1 MARTAQG
8 WKLIRSG
15 PGAAF
20 RVRFTHAGKRHVLGT
35 GSADR
40 GEAAREAQAIWAEV
54 ALGQQRERR
63 VADGTRALDEE
74 LVGEWLADVSTTLDP
89 RTVRSYEDYCA
100 ATIIPF
106 FERVDAITRERAAAY
121 TRARLAKVLRK
132 TVTKELSCLR
142 GLARWCVEKG
152 YLAALPVID
161 APPRKAT
168 GQACKARKQKR
179 QPVEL
184 LPDDVSAILAALPE
198 RSPRRVAGSVYPVR
212 AYFIVAWET
221 GLRPGT
227 LDGLRAPEDYKRGAE
242 SLRVR
247 DEIDKARFGREL
259 SLTDAARAALDAIC
273 PDEGLLF
280 GRHGGRRHML
290 REAAERAGLPA
301 EKAALVSPYDFR
313 HARATDLVADGRNMP
328 GAMFLLGHKHA
339 STTSRYV
346 HGSWTL
352 AEKALAAATRIAQP
366 EVAPEALDGAILDPF
381 WITCGHPHES
391 MAQNP
396 LVREPGVEPGR
407 LAAPEPKSGASA
419 SSATLAKCAQRIGA
433 RIAAVHRG
441 YPCGRTS
448 AARS

>member
-1 MARTAQG
+1 MVHPNASGCPAGRTSYS
-8 WKLIRSG
+8 IRRNQS
-15 PGAAF
+15 
-20 RVRFTHAGKRHVLGT
+20 
-35 GSADR
+35 
-40 GEAAREAQAIWAEV
+40 
-54 ALGQQRERR
+54 
-63 VADGTRALDEE
+63 
-74 LVGEWLADVSTTLDP
+74 
-89 RTVRSYEDYCA
+89 RTDSRSR
-100 ATIIPF
+100 T
-106 FERVDAITRERAAAY
+106 AY

-152 YLAALPVID
+152 YLATLPVID

-168 GQACKARKQKR
+168 GQACKARKLKR

-184 LPDDVSAILAALPE
+184 LPDEVSAILAALPE

-247 DEIDKARFGREL
+247 DEIDKGRFAREL
-259 SLTDAARAALDAIC
+259 PLTDAARAALDASC

-366 EVAPEALDGAILDPF
+366 EVAPEVASETPEHAILDPF

-391 MAQNP
+391 RSRNP

-419 SSATLAKCAQRIGA
+419 SSATLAWWGDPRRA
-433 RIAAVHRG
+433 
-441 YPCGRTS
+441 P
-448 AARS
+448 AARPLL